1 MGAPRHDERAA
12 AAAAAVAVHTQPGLD
27 TPANAAVVAL
37 LRAQLAAGRQAAVSV
52 AAYRHGRLIVHA
64 WGGAGAREDTL
75 FMAASVSKGCVA
87 TAMAVLHARGLL
99 DYGAPVSTYWP
110 DFAAAGKGGVTV
122 EEVRAARERGSDAA
136 AAAAAAL

>member
-1 MGAPRHDERAA
+1 MGAPRHEEHAH
-12 AAAAAVAVHTQPGLD
+12 AVHSQPGLD

-64 WGGAGAREDTL
+64 WGGAGAREDSL

-99 DYGAPVSTYWP
+99 DYGAPVCTYWP
-110 DFAAAGKGGVTV
+110 AFAAAGKAGVTV
-122 EEVRAARERGSDAA
+122 EEVRVRAATNACRTGCHVCRRRTLLGR
-136 AAAAAAL
+136 